1 MRCPY
6 PAQFAFNS
14 LDDKMD
20 KHWDI
25 LVVRLAWKTKWRF
38 CEFFKVCRLAPSPP
52 QPFNKRRRLL

>member
-14 LDDKMD
+14 LEGKRD

-25 LVVRLAWKTKWRF
+25 LVVSARL
-38 CEFFKVCRLAPSPP
+38 E
-52 QPFNKRRRLL
+52 NKMALLRILQGLPV